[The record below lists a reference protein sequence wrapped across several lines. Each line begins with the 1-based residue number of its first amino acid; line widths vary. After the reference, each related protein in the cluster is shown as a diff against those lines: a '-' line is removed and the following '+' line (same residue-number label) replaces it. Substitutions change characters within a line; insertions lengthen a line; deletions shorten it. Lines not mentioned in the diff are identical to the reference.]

1 MLEHLFALKIQ
12 VPLFNFA
19 PGIIPATIFLLILSA
34 LSILLEIGGMKLIK
48 YKYYIFAGFFAFAG
62 GVLYFFEQI
71 TSFLSGFFS
80 FITPGS
86 FFPLTGVGPLV
97 FEILALYLV
106 LGGALFVLT
115 LILFRSAKAEIL
127 QDIRTI
133 LYYPAMEELIYRFLI
148 LSLLLANNIAIP
160 TAVGITAVL
169 FALAP
174 GHVFQKNMGSWSG
187 YYRPYDTLIFGILW
201 GFAAIHFGILYA
213 FAMHAI
219 GNLIGAICAKIGILK
234 APEGTGK
241 AVAKKEKTEESEK

>member
-1 MLEHLFALKIQ
+1 MFEHLFALKIQ

-19 PGIIPATIFLLILSA
+19 PGIIPATIFLIILSA
-34 LSILLEIGGMKLIK
+34 LSILLEITGMKLIK
-48 YKYYIFAGFFAFAG
+48 YKYYIFAGFFAFG
-62 GVLYFFEQI
+62 GAILYFFEPI
-71 TSFLSGFFS
+71 TNFLSSFLS

-97 FEILALYLV
+97 FEILVLYIL
-106 LGGALFVLT
+106 LGGVLFVLT
-115 LILFRSAKAEIL
+115 LILFRSAKANIL

-133 LYYPAMEELIYRFLI
+133 LYGPAMEELIYRFLI
-148 LSLLLANNIAIP
+148 LSLLLANNISIP

-169 FALAP
+169 FGLAP
-174 GHVFQKNMGSWSG
+174 NHVFQKNMSSWSG
-187 YYRPYDTLIFGILW
+187 YYRPYDAFIFGILW

-234 APEGTGK
+234 APEGAGK
-241 AVAKKEKTEESEK
+241 AVAKKEKAEESKE

>member
-1 MLEHLFALKIQ
+1 MFEHLFALKIQ

-19 PGIIPATIFLLILSA
+19 PGIIPATIFLIILSA
-34 LSILLEIGGMKLIK
+34 LSMLIEIAGMKLIK
-48 YKYYIFAGFFAFAG
+48 YKYYIFAGFFAFG
-62 GVLYFFEQI
+62 GAVLYFFEPI

-97 FEILALYLV
+97 FEVLMIYVLLGGILFLSLALLRLSKTNIV
-106 LGGALFVLT
+106 
-115 LILFRSAKAEIL
+115 

-133 LYYPAMEELIYRFLI
+133 IYGPAIEELVYRFLI
-148 LSLLLANNIAIP
+148 LSLLLANSITIP

-174 GHVFQKNMGSWSG
+174 YHMLQKNMGSWSG
-187 YYRPYDTLIFGILW
+187 YYRGYDTLIFGILW
-201 GFAAIHFGILYA
+201 GYAAIHFGIIYA

-219 GNLIGAICAKIGILK
+219 GNLIGAICAKVGILK
-234 APEGTGK
+234 APEGAGK
-241 AVAKKEKTEESEK
+241 DIVKKELSKESKE